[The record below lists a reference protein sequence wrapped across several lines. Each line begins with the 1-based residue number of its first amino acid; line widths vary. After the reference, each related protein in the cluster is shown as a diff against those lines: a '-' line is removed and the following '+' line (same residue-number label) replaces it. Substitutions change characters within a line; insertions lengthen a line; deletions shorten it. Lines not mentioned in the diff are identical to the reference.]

1 MSVAEPGAGPPDREV
16 LGAPAAIRGRGGCRP
31 SADNAG
37 RHAQAWTR
45 RWTSH
50 LRSPRRQAEPPLRPT
65 VRLRRRCERPRSRR
79 RSAGG
84 RMAAAQVAPVHP
96 RGRRD
101 ALRADPRS
109 HGSENHDR
117 PPEANCGSLS
127 RNRGGD
133 RGVVHSEFAAVVG
146 RPLDEIEDT
155 LVERARRGDA
165 DAYEELVRR
174 YTEMAFRAA
183 YVVTGSAPDAEEAA
197 QDAFVKAFRALH
209 RFRAGAPFRPW
220 LLRIVG
226 NEARNR
232 RRAAGRRTALELR
245 LVEGLSAGGAAP
257 SPEAAAEAAEERRAL
272 LRALVMVGDDHR
284 QVVSCRYLL
293 QLSVEETARSEERR
307 VGKGCRSR
315 CAPGE

>member
-1 MSVAEPGAGPPDREV
+1 
-16 LGAPAAIRGRGGCRP
+16 
-31 SADNAG
+31 
-37 RHAQAWTR
+37 
-45 RWTSH
+45 
-50 LRSPRRQAEPPLRPT
+50 
-65 VRLRRRCERPRSRR
+65 
-79 RSAGG
+79 
-84 RMAAAQVAPVHP
+84 
-96 RGRRD
+96 
-101 ALRADPRS
+101 
-109 HGSENHDR
+109 
-117 PPEANCGSLS
+117 
-127 RNRGGD
+127 
-133 RGVVHSEFAAVVG
+133 VHSEFAAVVG

-183 YVVTGSAPDAEEAA
+183 YVLTGSAPDAEEAS
-197 QDAFVKAFRALH
+197 QDAFIKAFRALP

-232 RRAAGRRTALELR
+232 RRAAGRRAALELR
-245 LVEGLSAGGAAP
+245 LAEGLGAGGAAP

-293 QLSVEETARSEERR
+293 QLSVEETAATLGIPEGT
-307 VGKGCRSR
+307 VKSR
-315 CAPGE
+315 LARALAHLRELMEPVRHG